1 MKRRVATHG
10 QHFLRDPHLIAEL
23 VGHSNVRK
31 NDTVL
36 DIGAGSGAITAV
48 LSKRVK
54 QVIAYEADAGAFAI
68 LERNMGQVPNVTL
81 CQGDFLSGALPSQ
94 AYKVFAN
101 IPFHL
106 SSPIVHRLIE
116 AELPPKAIYL
126 IVQKQFARKL
136 LADNQSFTSQLGAAI
151 APWWSARIRR
161 PLKKT
166 DFWPHPAVD
175 TVLLEIKQRAEPL
188 LPPAERPDY
197 VDFITNCYTNQTYFM
212 HLKKGTLNPE
222 KRPSQ
227 LSAEQWVTLYRSQ
240 AT

>member
-1 MKRRVATHG
+1 MKRLVTTHG

-23 VGHSNVRK
+23 VGHSNLRK

-48 LSKRVK
+48 LSKRVA
-54 QVIAYEADAGAFAI
+54 VVVAYENDAGAFEI
-68 LERNMGQVPNVTL
+68 LRRNLQNTPNVTL
-81 CQGDFLSGALPSQ
+81 HHRDFLTAELPGTP
-94 AYKVFAN
+94 YKVFAN

-106 SSPIVHRLIE
+106 SSPIVHRLVE

-136 LADNQSFTSQLGAAI
+136 LADNRSFTSQFGASI
-151 APWWSARIRR
+151 APWWSVRIRR

-175 TVLLEIKQRAEPL
+175 TVLLEMKQRSEPL
-188 LPPAERPDY
+188 LAPAERDRY
-197 VDFITNCYTNQTYFM
+197 QAFITKCFTDQTYFTKA
-212 HLKKGTLNPE
+212 KKGMINPE
-222 KRPSQ
+222 KRPSE
-227 LSAEQWVTLYRSQ
+227 LSAEQWTSLYTSQ
-240 AT
+240 